1 MVYGLLMH
9 QGGKMKL
16 TCTKSSIV
24 TLTPAELSI
33 GSTVGLQ
40 RQLKCL
46 QNSRSGKSLKDY
58 EKYWGDPGAKGLWGN
73 SIEGALGEFALAKY
87 LGVYPTGISGYDSTD
102 VGEHYE
108 VRTRPHPL
116 DNLFLKKRDK
126 KDKYYVLVIGSY
138 GVYELKGWISAP
150 EVFIH
155 EEWYHN
161 NDGRTSMSYWVPD
174 EELNDIKSLP
184 EDLWHIQEIN
194 QTYSQNLSQNT
205 KTIPYSSLE
214 TF

>member
-1 MVYGLLMH
+1 MVFGLLMH

-24 TLTPAELSI
+24 TLTPAEISI
-33 GSTVGLQ
+33 GSTAGLQ

-46 QNSRSGKSLKDY
+46 QNSRSGKNLKDY
-58 EKYWGDPGAKGLWGN
+58 RDHWGDPGKKGLWGN

-87 LGVYPTGISGYDSTD
+87 LGLYPSGIAGKDTTD

-108 VRTRPHPL
+108 ARTRPHPL
-116 DNLFLKKRDK
+116 DNLFLKKKDK
-126 KDKYYVLVIGSY
+126 PDKYYVLVIGSY
-138 GVYELKGWISAP
+138 GVYEIKGWISAP
-150 EVFIH
+150 EVFVH

-161 NDGRTSMSYWVPD
+161 NDGRTSTSYWVPD
-174 EELNDIKSLP
+174 EELNDINSLP
-184 EDLWHIQEIN
+184 EDLCHIQKIN
-194 QTYSQNLSQNT
+194 QTYSQNLLENIEMTQSNAV
-205 KTIPYSSLE
+205 E

>member
-1 MVYGLLMH
+1 ML
-9 QGGKMKL
+9 QGEKMKL
-16 TCTKSSIV
+16 MSTKSLTV

-46 QNSRSGKSLKDY
+46 LRSKSGKSLESYK
-58 EKYWGDPGAKGLWGN
+58 EYWGNPGAKGLWGN

-87 LGVYPTGISGYDSTD
+87 LGVYPTGISGYDATD

-126 KDKYYVLVIGSY
+126 KDKYYVLVIGAY
-138 GVYELKGWISAP
+138 GVYELKGWLSAP
-150 EVFIH
+150 EVFSH
-155 EEWYHN
+155 DEWYHN
-161 NDGRTSMSYWVPD
+161 NDGRTSSSYWVPD
-174 EELNDIKSLP
+174 EALNDIGSLP
-184 EDLWHIQEIN
+184 EDACHYQ
-194 QTYSQNLSQNT
+194 QKSKMYSQSLLKNT
-205 KTIPYSSLE
+205 ETIQSNSLE
-214 TF
+214 IS